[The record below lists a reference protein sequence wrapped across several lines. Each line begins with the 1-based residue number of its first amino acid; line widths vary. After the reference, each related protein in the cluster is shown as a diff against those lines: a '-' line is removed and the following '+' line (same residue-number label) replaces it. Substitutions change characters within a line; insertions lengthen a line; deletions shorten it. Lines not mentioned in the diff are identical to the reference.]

1 MDNHLLLALLIMAA
15 GFLGS
20 VLPILP
26 GPPLV
31 WLGALYYG
39 WATQF
44 AAYGWPTLILMLL
57 LAIAGSTADT
67 WLSAIVTRKSGASI
81 WATLASIVG
90 GIVGLLVLSLPG
102 LFIGAL
108 GAIALV
114 EYSQHKDWNK
124 VLQASKGYLKG
135 YLLSL
140 VVQVLTCLVMI
151 GIFVAALVF

>member
-67 WLSAIVTRKSGASI
+67 WLSAIVTRKSG
-81 WATLASIVG
+81 IVG